1 MDNLAPR
8 GIEGAFSVSPRV
20 PISADGTHTACK
32 VSKLTSE
39 DANFLSTFAKDY
51 RNQQPVIITN
61 VASKWKSSQ
70 WAEESNLNQLLQLA
84 LEKMDD
90 VEVLIANDNRNF
102 LRNEL
107 CEVEKM
113 ALATAWEQILYSPD
127 NIGNRTNKYS
137 RIYLDQFP
145 ELAPYFDLEL
155 LTECARFGHQGEDLK
170 GFKERNIGFWV
181 STPSCTTPLHFDL
194 CHGFLC
200 QVLGNKTFILA
211 PPEDATSCFYWRH
224 KTKGTSELNRG
235 KNETTCPVDLEK
247 WLSGDEEQQKRFPR
261 VQEAAFFI
269 AELHPGD
276 VLYTPPG
283 FLHTVFSET
292 RSASL
297 LVPFDPT
304 PTEKM
309 ACTIQALY

>member
-1 MDNLAPR
+1 
-8 GIEGAFSVSPRV
+8 
-20 PISADGTHTACK
+20 
-32 VSKLTSE
+32 
-39 DANFLSTFAKDY
+39 
-51 RNQQPVIITN
+51 VIITN

-70 WAEESNLNQLLQLA
+70 WKEESNFISLLQLA
-84 LEKMDD
+84 LEKTDD

-113 ALATAWEQILYSPD
+113 ALATAWEQILGP
-127 NIGNRTNKYS
+127 GGVHGTNRTNKYS

-155 LTECARFGHQGEDLK
+155 LAECARFGRQEEEFK

-181 STPSCTTPLHFDL
+181 STKSCTTPLHFDL

-211 PPEDATSCFYWRH
+211 PPEDSTTCFYWRH
-224 KTKGTSELNRG
+224 KSKGTSELNRG

-247 WLSGDEEQQKRFPR
+247 WLSGDEEEQKKFPR

-269 AELHPGD
+269 AKLYPGD
-276 VLYTPPG
+276 ILYTPPG

-292 RSASL
+292 SSASL
-297 LVPFDPT
+297 LVPFDLT
-304 PTEKM
+304 PTEKI
-309 ACTIQALY
+309 ACNIQALH